1 MTDHLTRN
9 VLSVFLASPGDVIPE
24 RHIAREVVDEL
35 NRTFSRSLGWHIE
48 LLGWEDTLP
57 GVGRPQE
64 RINADVDACD
74 LFVGVVWARW
84 GSPTGKFESGFQEEF
99 ERARARYK
107 ESGKPERWLFFKQ
120 VEPERLRDPGPQLQ
134 RVQTF
139 RAEQITLREV
149 LFKEFTSPDA
159 WRNLFREALTRY
171 LLDLAVTPLRG
182 ASVTS
187 PAETGTIAVA
197 PSSPDASPSSETSGE
212 KAGEDKT
219 NNAQLVNLM
228 RSMAGAISGHNFST
242 PEKQLPSDRFDV
254 ARLYLFAAA
263 LMSGR
268 YTKDLLGVHEVNV
281 MYLQKEQFELIGVE
295 QSLLLRTLIGD
306 RNDVVPGCYWFR
318 DMPPDDVVIF
328 LSLAAGDS
336 NASVRLGAI
345 EILENLEISPSVA
358 FQTSKGS
365 LRAILTDEN
374 FQLRTASFN
383 YLTTAGTADD
393 IPLIDAILSEES
405 SSTFHNDA
413 LLAKLTIISK
423 TNPEEAFTGLLA
435 NPQLE
440 AQGLLE
446 RLDPRAS
453 EISTDALLSGIKH
466 NKEAVRE
473 FIVRQLS
480 LRGALSIELATSLL
494 EDSSESVREICYL
507 QLIERGVEIEPEKVF
522 DSLKGQWTVRRS
534 ITPISSITSRENPNA
549 VMMELL
555 RRFPPDALK
564 EKVDW
569 YTTLGAMAYKALG
582 VFHFPLVAAEI
593 HSDLEDNFARIKQL
607 SEERLRT
614 SYGSSAEGL
623 LETLKK
629 SETFLR
635 GEFTIAALAAL
646 GTNGEGDDVQI
657 GRRHLTS
664 TDPDVI
670 YEAVRIVERL
680 GDSTDAAVLVNI
692 ARSNAHNHIGPFA
705 ARAAL
710 KLSPGIGGAAPALL
724 AAENATLAQIAVNA
738 LLDEDKTQ
746 VGELLKPLLYNKTDG
761 VRIKA
766 LAFFVKRYSV
776 EELEALLAEYPTAPN
791 TQFYYYNVVCHLDR
805 VLYAP
810 QPLKDL
816 CRRDIES
823 ELDA

>member
-1 MTDHLTRN
+1 MVEHLTRN
-9 VLSVFLASPGDVIPE
+9 ILSLFLASPGDVVPE

-120 VEPERLRDPGPQLQ
+120 VEPDRLRDPGPQLQ
-134 RVQTF
+134 RVQAF
-139 RAEQITLREV
+139 RAEQIALREV
-149 LFKEFTSPDA
+149 LFKEFTDPDE
-159 WRNLFREALTRY
+159 WRNLFRETLSRY
-171 LLDLAVTPLRG
+171 VLDLAVSPLRG
-182 ASVTS
+182 ASITS
-187 PAETGTIAVA
+187 PAETGTTAVA
-197 PSSPDASPSSETSGE
+197 QPSPDASPSPEPSRDEQ
-212 KAGEDKT
+212 AA

-228 RSMAGAISGHNFST
+228 RGAAGALGEHDFST
-242 PEKQLPSDRFDV
+242 PEKPLPLDRFDV

-263 LMSGR
+263 LMNGR

-281 MYLQKEQFELIGVE
+281 MYLHKEQFELVSTE

-306 RNDVVPGCYWFR
+306 QNDVIPGCYWFR
-318 DMPPDDVVIF
+318 DLPPDEVIPF

-358 FQTSKGS
+358 FQTNKGS

-374 FQLRTASFN
+374 FQLRTAGFN
-383 YLTTAGTADD
+383 YLTAAGTAEDV
-393 IPLIDAILSEES
+393 PLIDAVLSEEP
-405 SSTFHNDA
+405 SSTFHNEA
-413 LLAKLTIISK
+413 LLAKLAIISK
-423 TNPEEAFTGLLA
+423 TSPEEAFTELLA
-435 NPQLE
+435 NPQLD
-440 AQGLLE
+440 AKRLLE

-453 EISTDALLSGIKH
+453 VISTDALLSGIKH

-473 FIVRQLS
+473 FVVRQLRS
-480 LRGALSIELATSLL
+480 RDALPAELATSLL
-494 EDSSESVREICYL
+494 EDSSESVKEIGYL
-507 QLIERGVEIEPEKVF
+507 RLIEQGVAVEPEKAF

-534 ITPISSITSRENPNA
+534 ITPVTSITTPENPNA

-555 RRFPPDALK
+555 RRLPPDTLK

-569 YTTLGAMAYKALG
+569 HATIGAMAYKALG
-582 VFHFPLVAAEI
+582 VFHFPSVADEI
-593 HSDLEDNFARIKQL
+593 RLDLENNFARIKQL
-607 SEERLRT
+607 SEDRLRAT
-614 SYGSSAEGL
+614 YGSSAESL
-623 LETLKK
+623 METFKK
-629 SETFLR
+629 SEAFLR

-646 GTNGEGDDVQI
+646 GTNGSGEDIEI

-680 GDSTDAAVLVNI
+680 GDSTDAAALVNI
-692 ARSNAHNHIGPFA
+692 ARGNAHNHIGPLA

-710 KLSPGIGGAAPALL
+710 KLSPGVGGAAPALL
-724 AAENATLAQIAVNA
+724 AAENATLAQIAVSA
-738 LLDEDKTQ
+738 LLDEDKAQ
-746 VGELLKPLLYNKTDG
+746 AGELLGPFLYNKNDG

-766 LAFFVKRYSV
+766 LAFFVKRCSA
-776 EELEALLAEYPTAPN
+776 EELEALLAEYPTYPN
-791 TQFYYYNVVCHLDR
+791 TQFYYYNVMCHLDR

-810 QPLKDL
+810 QPLNDL